1 MTEMNKS
8 DNIGRVIGKDS
19 SKGYIVIRLDHRV
32 MAEFGE
38 LWIIDDEEQP
48 ACYFARVVDTG
59 YGVDV
64 SKDDGISDYAKTLL
78 DNPEMSLDE
87 VDRELIGFNFAFVDL
102 LGLVDG
108 DRIADYYRI
117 PSILSEVRKPRDSEY
132 ALIVK

>member
-1 MTEMNKS
+1 MSKTE
-8 DNIGRVIGKDS
+8 NIGRVIGKDS

-38 LWIIDDEEQP
+38 LWIIDDEDQP
-48 ACYFARVVDTG
+48 ARYFARVVDTG
-59 YGVDV
+59 YGVDI

-78 DNPEMSLDE
+78 DNPDMSLNE

-102 LGLVDG
+102 LGVISDG
-108 DRIADYYRI
+108 EIVDYYRI
-117 PSILSEVRKPRDSEY
+117 PSILSEVRKPHDAEF

>member
-1 MTEMNKS
+1 MSKTE
-8 DNIGRVIGKDS
+8 NIGRVIGKDS
-19 SKGYIVIRLDHRV
+19 SKDHIVVRLDHRV

-38 LWIIDDEEQP
+38 LWIIDDENQ
-48 ACYFARVVDTG
+48 AARYFARVVDTG

-78 DNPEMSLDE
+78 DNPDMSLDE

-102 LGLVDG
+102 LGVINEDK
-108 DRIADYYRI
+108 IVDYYRI
-117 PSILSEVRKPRDSEY
+117 PSILSEVRKPRDSEF